1 LRRDARMPPL
11 RLRAAAAHQNR
22 PSASPRPSKRISAY
36 TLAHRFCRFE
46 SAGKRSSSPQPG
58 WERPRDFQG
67 DNANES
73 MLGQHM
79 ATIHFDAEFRGGQ
92 GNRGASDMAVYALIL
107 VVLGSGN
114 VGNTQ
119 PFRVAHYHSL
129 ESCQAAAHEAATTGL
144 DNRSL
149 GFVCVRVYGDTK
161 RAGLN

>member
-1 LRRDARMPPL
+1 
-11 RLRAAAAHQNR
+11 
-22 PSASPRPSKRISAY
+22 
-36 TLAHRFCRFE
+36 
-46 SAGKRSSSPQPG
+46 
-58 WERPRDFQG
+58 
-67 DNANES
+67 
-73 MLGQHM
+73 
-79 ATIHFDAEFRGGQ
+79 
-92 GNRGASDMAVYALIL
+92 MAVYALIL